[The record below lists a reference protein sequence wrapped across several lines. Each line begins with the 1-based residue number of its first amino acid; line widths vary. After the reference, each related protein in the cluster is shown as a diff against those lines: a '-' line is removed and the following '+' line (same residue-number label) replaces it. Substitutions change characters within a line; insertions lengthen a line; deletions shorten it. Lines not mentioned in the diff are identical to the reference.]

1 MGGEDHQAAGDGA
14 HATAAAAVDSAAALS
29 KAWCNA
35 EHCLPLDD
43 VVRREVWEGSIPIR
57 LELAS
62 QDVSTFEPP
71 MPFYLQAPRMA
82 YLPMA
87 LAAAKTYFANY
98 VPSVSCTEREM
109 WAEYKNIPLRWHLP
123 TGVLYDLF
131 AHGDELPWGLTLHFS
146 GVEAKGL
153 LPYENESTIKRHFR
167 QALKEA
173 TCLRYGS
180 CKRVNNLSKAQMEQL
195 WTALSEN
202 KFDSFAPINAELLR
216 MSQAGP
222 AGLAEIK
229 RLPVRVMLPHLQS
242 PIQHPMLPYKDDG
255 SLLTLGEA
263 LSLVLPALFPKDK
276 VDDDVGE
283 GNGSDDDRPVVIVQ
297 GIEAPLSTPALWL
310 CQQLASADT
319 MLYISVRP
327 AVSGSNADT
336 S

>member
-1 MGGEDHQAAGDGA
+1 MDGEASAGA
-14 HATAAAAVDSAAALS
+14 HAPVVDSAAALA

-43 VVRREVWEGSIPIR
+43 VVRREVWDGSIPIR
-57 LELAS
+57 LELAK

-82 YLPMA
+82 YLPLA
-87 LAAAKTYFANY
+87 LAAAKAYFANY
-98 VPSVSCTEREM
+98 VPSVSCTDREM
-109 WAEYKNIPLRWHLP
+109 WVEYKNVPLRWHLP
-123 TGVLYDLF
+123 TGVLFDLF

-153 LPYENESTIKRHFR
+153 LPYEDESSMKRHFR

-180 CKRVNNLSKAQMEQL
+180 SKRVNNLSKAQMEQL
-195 WTALSEN
+195 WNALNDN
-202 KFDSFAPINAELLR
+202 KFDFFSPINSELLR
-216 MSQAGP
+216 LSQAGP

-229 RLPVRVMLPHLQS
+229 RLPVRVMLPHLVS
-242 PIQHPMLPYKDDG
+242 PIQHPILPYKNDG
-255 SLLTLGEA
+255 SLLTLGEV
-263 LSLVLPALFPKDK
+263 LSQVLPALFPAGKMGLE
-276 VDDDVGE
+276 DDDT
-283 GNGSDDDRPVVIVQ
+283 DRPTVIVQ

-319 MLYISVRP
+319 MLYICVRP
-327 AVSGSNADT
+327 FAPGGAGAEAA
-336 S
+336 